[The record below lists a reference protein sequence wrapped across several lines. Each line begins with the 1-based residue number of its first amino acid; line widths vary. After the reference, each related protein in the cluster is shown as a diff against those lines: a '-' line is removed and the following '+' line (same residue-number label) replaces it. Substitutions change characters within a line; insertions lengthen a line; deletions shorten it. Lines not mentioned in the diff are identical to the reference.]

1 MKKKTIYIVLLTY
14 VLANYTNQV
23 FAQKISLVFPENNAV
38 VEDTIVEF
46 IWDINNRYSS
56 YRLQI
61 SNESEFNLL
70 ITDSVV
76 INGNNVF

>member
-46 IWDINNRYSS
+46 I
-56 YRLQI
+56 
-61 SNESEFNLL
+61 
-70 ITDSVV
+70 
-76 INGNNVF
+76 